1 LTSRP
6 TVSAIVSAWRSTVEL
21 ARYNGFTMEDRAM
34 AKKFLEDVAANNY
47 PIGIRHFMH
56 LVAAGKDSEAIRQ
69 FQNLEERT
77 KP

>member
-21 ARYNGFTMEDRAM
+21 ARYNGFTIEDRAL
-34 AKKFLEDVAANNY
+34 AKAFMLDKANKDY

-56 LVAAGKDSEAIRQ
+56 LVAEGKDSEAIRQ
-69 FQNLEERT
+69 FTMLQERV
-77 KP
+77 K